1 MKIGLFKGRHE
12 LPVEKFIFEDAVNP
26 TDLVG
31 MRTQIDKKLNNVS
44 SVELY
49 VTGLTVATTEVVS
62 YCIGNIIPIT
72 LLHYDRDTDSYFKQ
86 VVLSEQQA
94 TILRYDCGLNSL

>member
-12 LPVEKFIFEDAVNP
+12 LPVKNFIFEETVNP

-31 MRTQIDKKLNNVS
+31 MRTQIHEKLKNAA
-44 SVELY
+44 SVKLY

-86 VVLSEQQA
+86 IVLSEQQA
-94 TILRYDCGLNSL
+94 TILKYDCGLNSL